1 MASAF
6 PCGGLLLVSL
16 LLVVVCAC
24 GGFCLG
30 ACCSCLALRP
40 HLRRGLAR
48 VLRELLEEP
57 VRELV
62 GEGGGGESRR
72 RAYKV
77 A

>member
-1 MASAF
+1 LASAF

-16 LLVVVCAC
+16 LLVIVCAC
-24 GGFCLG
+24 GGCCLG

-40 HLRRGLAR
+40 QLRRGLAR
-48 VLRELLEEP
+48 VLLDLLEEP
-57 VRELV
+57 ARELAV
-62 GEGGGGESRR
+62 GGGGESRR